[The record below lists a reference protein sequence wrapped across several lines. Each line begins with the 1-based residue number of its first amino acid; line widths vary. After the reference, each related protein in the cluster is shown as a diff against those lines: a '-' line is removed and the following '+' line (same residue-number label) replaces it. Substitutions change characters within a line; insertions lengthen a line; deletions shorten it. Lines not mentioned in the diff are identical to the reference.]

1 MAKFCCSHLLIL
13 LLILSHQLLS
23 AEGRKLTMKTEMECV
38 NCSTRMS
45 KPKSSARDHPK
56 KKLTGEVHNLRHV
69 TKSLDDSVDAF
80 HPTNPGH
87 SPGVGH
93 SKEN

>member
-1 MAKFCCSHLLIL
+1 MAKFCFSHLLIL
-13 LLILSHQLLS
+13 LLLLSHQLLS
-23 AEGRKLTMKTEMECV
+23 AEGRKLTMKAEMECV
-38 NCSTRMS
+38 DCLTRTS
-45 KPKSSARDHPK
+45 EPKSSPKDHPK
-56 KKLTGEVHNLRHV
+56 KKLTRQVPNLHHE
-69 TKSLDDSVDAF
+69 TKRLDDLVDAF